1 MFAEQISDPD
11 LEAPRPT
18 INDSG
23 DEGDLPALGETL
35 PRTEPE
41 GDFADTILVCEAIQQ
56 GDRDVPSDNLL
67 SIGDLSRCDGSRG
80 RLELSPSLCIAW
92 LILNRHLDRP
102 YERCIFLRFPKPNY
116 IDHEK

>member
-23 DEGDLPALGETL
+23 DE
-35 PRTEPE
+35 
-41 GDFADTILVCEAIQQ
+41 
-56 GDRDVPSDNLL
+56 
-67 SIGDLSRCDGSRG
+67 SIGGLPRCDGSRG
-80 RLELSPSLCIAW
+80 RLELSPRVCTAW

-102 YERCIFLRFPKPNY
+102 YERYIFLRSP
-116 IDHEK
+116 